1 MKKILLMCV
10 FLTGMFLSGC
20 ENNEI
25 LLSEKKLNSE
35 LNGTWKIVAPRP
47 TPDFTETW
55 SFGEGLTAVTSTKTS
70 TSSNVSTSGS
80 YSIDAKFSKAYINLS
95 GYSFNGSLNSGF
107 TAADL
112 NRKWTL
118 VELSEDVL
126 YISAKD
132 DRGAI
137 RSLEFVKQ

>member
-1 MKKILLMCV
+1 MKNILLICV
-10 FLTGMFLSGC
+10 VLTGMVLAGC

-47 TPDFTETW
+47 SVDFTETW
-55 SFGEGLTAVTSTKTS
+55 VFSGGSAAVSSSKNS
-70 TSSNVSTSGS
+70 TSMNVSGQ
-80 YSIDAKFSKAYINLS
+80 YSVDAKFSKAYIDLS
-95 GYSFNGSLNSGF
+95 GYSFNSMLYSGF
-107 TAADL
+107 TASDL

-118 VELSEDVL
+118 VELSEKVL
-126 YISAKD
+126 YISATD

-137 RSLEFVKQ
+137 RSIEFVKQ

>member
-1 MKKILLMCV
+1 MKNILLICV
-10 FLTGMFLSGC
+10 VLTGMVLAGC

-47 TPDFTETW
+47 SVDFTETW
-55 SFGEGLTAVTSTKTS
+55 VFSGGSTAVSSSKNS
-70 TSSNVSTSGS
+70 TSMNVSGR
-80 YSIDAKFSKAYINLS
+80 YSVDAKFSKAYIDLS
-95 GYSFNGSLNSGF
+95 GYNYNSMLYSGF
-107 TAADL
+107 SAADL

-118 VELSEDVL
+118 VELSEKVL
-126 YISAKD
+126 YISATD

-137 RSLEFVKQ
+137 RSIEFVKQ

>member
-1 MKKILLMCV
+1 MKNILLIGV
-10 FLTGMFLSGC
+10 ILTGMFLAGC

-47 TPDFTETW
+47 SVDFIETW
-55 SFGEGLTAVTSTKTS
+55 VFGDGATSV
-70 TSSNVSTSGS
+70 SSSKNNSSLNVNGK
-80 YSIDAKFSKAYINLS
+80 YSVDAKFSKAYIDLS
-95 GYSFNGSLNSGF
+95 GYNFNSMLYSGF
-107 TAADL
+107 TATDL

-118 VELSEDVL
+118 VELSDNVL
-126 YISAKD
+126 YISATD

-137 RSLEFVKQ
+137 RSIEFVKQ

>member
-1 MKKILLMCV
+1 MKNILLIGV
-10 FLTGMFLSGC
+10 VLTGLFLAGC

-35 LNGTWKIVAPRP
+35 LNGTWKIIAPRP
-47 TPDFTETW
+47 VPDFDELWT
-55 SFGEGLTAVTSTKTS
+55 FGGGATSI
-70 TSSNVSTSGS
+70 SSKKGS
-80 YSIDAKFSKAYINLS
+80 VNIIATGNYSVDAKFSKAYITLS
-95 GYSFNGSLNSGF
+95 GYSFNSRLYSNF

-126 YISAKD
+126 YISATD
-132 DRGAI
+132 DAGAI
-137 RSLEFVKQ
+137 RSIEFVKQ